1 MNNYSDYFAYLKQK
15 SIIGD
20 IYRKY
25 FLYPAINKRLNGI
38 VLDIGSG
45 LGNFLKFRSNS
56 VGVDVNPYFVEYCV
70 KSNLNVTLMRD
81 NKLPFGPGEFNSV
94 LLDNVLEHIEDPSL
108 LIMEIYRVLDSSGCL
123 LVGVPGLKG
132 FNSDGDHKV
141 YYDFS
146 NLIST
151 ISKFGFSYSS
161 HFYMPFFR
169 SKLLSKF
176 MRQYCLFVKF
186 SKSNRTYK

>member
-1 MNNYSDYFAYLKQK
+1 MNNYSSYFSYFNQK

-25 FLYPAINKRLNGI
+25 FLYPAINKRLNGM

-81 NKLPFGPGEFNSV
+81 NKIPFDSNHFNSV

-108 LIMEIYRVLDSSGCL
+108 LMMEIYRVLDGGGCL

-132 FNSDGDHKV
+132 FNSDQDHKV

-146 NLIST
+146 NLITT
-151 ISKFGFSYSS
+151 ISKFGFTYSS
-161 HFYMPFFR
+161 HFYMPLFR
-169 SKLLSKF
+169 SKFLSKF

-186 SKSNRTYK
+186 SKSNGASK